1 MGYPGTPNIT
11 IASPRTVQRVPQGN
25 RWQEFRGNLDTLEV
39 PHRAYHD
46 LILFLEVCRQ
56 IPRSGYIWIYHD
68 ISIYKSFWIFLEYP
82 SSTPIMLCLHRMR
95 KTTYL
100 AAPIGQPQHD
110 VPSPGATLWC
120 LESTAAIATPG
131 DRAAT
136 AAAGCAAPVAAAAA
150 AAAEGGWTC
159 PVSWW
164 KSVDKSSLKR
174 DFHGFSMSELLQPT

>member
-1 MGYPGTPNIT
+1 M
-11 IASPRTVQRVPQGN
+11 
-25 RWQEFRGNLDTLEV
+25 
-39 PHRAYHD
+39 D
-46 LILFLEVCRQ
+46 LFEI
-56 IPRSGYIWIYHD
+56 
-68 ISIYKSFWIFLEYP
+68 
-82 SSTPIMLCLHRMR
+82 SSTVHLSCFVFTGCE
-95 KTTYL
+95 KKTYL

-131 DRAAT
+131 NRAAT

-164 KSVDKSSLKR
+164 KSVDKSSLKK
-174 DFHGFSMSELLQPT
+174 DFPCQSCSNPTR